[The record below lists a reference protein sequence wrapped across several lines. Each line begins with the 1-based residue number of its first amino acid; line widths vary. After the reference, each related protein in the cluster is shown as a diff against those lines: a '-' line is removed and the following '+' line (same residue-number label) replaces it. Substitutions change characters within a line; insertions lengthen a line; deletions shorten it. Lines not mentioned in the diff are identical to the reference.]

1 MPKPPTCIKIIRI
14 VCPNKVKCVPVS
26 TTINPVTQ
34 TALVE
39 VNKASRYEISSWV
52 ALGKINKS
60 EPIKIITK
68 KLAIK
73 I

>member
-1 MPKPPTCIKIIRI
+1 
-14 VCPNKVKCVPVS
+14 VPVS